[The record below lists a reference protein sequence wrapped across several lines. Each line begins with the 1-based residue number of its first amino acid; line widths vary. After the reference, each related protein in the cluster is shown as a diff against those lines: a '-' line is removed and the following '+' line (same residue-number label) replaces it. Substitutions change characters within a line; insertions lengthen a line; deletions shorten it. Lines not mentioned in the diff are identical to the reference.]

1 LIGLVE
7 IGIETVKRITTSLR
21 PPTLDHLGLPAAVR
35 WEAMTFRSRTG
46 LRCHVRA
53 DKEITAL
60 NPEQQTAL
68 FRIFQE
74 ALTNVVRH
82 ARASAVHVTLAER
95 RDEFDLRIRDNG
107 CGVTD
112 AQLADPHAI
121 GLLGM
126 RERAALVGGTFV
138 IAGRRGKGT
147 SITVRVPLAT
157 RQPKQT
163 AVRRR
168 RPATRREDR

>member
-1 LIGLVE
+1 
-7 IGIETVKRITTSLR
+7 
-21 PPTLDHLGLPAAVR
+21 
-35 WEAMTFRSRTG
+35 
-46 LRCHVRA
+46 
-53 DKEITAL
+53 
-60 NPEQQTAL
+60 
-68 FRIFQE
+68 
-74 ALTNVVRH
+74 
-82 ARASAVHVTLAER
+82 VHVTLAER
-95 RDEFDLRIRDNG
+95 REEFDLRIRDNG

-157 RQPKQT
+157 RQPKRM